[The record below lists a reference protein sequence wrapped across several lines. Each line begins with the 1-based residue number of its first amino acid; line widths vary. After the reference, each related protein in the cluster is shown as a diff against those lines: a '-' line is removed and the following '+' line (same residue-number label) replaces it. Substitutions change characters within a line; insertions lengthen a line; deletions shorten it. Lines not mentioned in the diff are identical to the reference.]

1 MIPKIIDNIVDCMPP
16 SFGNSNIQRMQTEHR
31 LKLAEFWGIKDGDKV
46 LEIGCGQGDTTAVLA
61 FLIGEKG
68 FVQGIDI
75 ASPNYGSPLTLGESI
90 DHLKK
95 SQIGNRINID
105 FEMDVLS
112 PTIEFPEKYFDLIVL
127 SHSSWYLKSAEELHD
142 ILKKLRKWGNKLCF
156 AEWDTRIQSIEQY
169 PHFLSVLIQ
178 SQYECFKPCSLSN
191 VRTLFTP
198 QDIRNIAE
206 SAGWEIVT
214 EKSINSPELQDGKWE
229 IEQTLTNF
237 HEELKTVEHMP
248 TKMATLI
255 KSQINLLESAIITT
269 AIKPMSTYAFT
280 AE

>member
-1 MIPKIIDNIVDCMPP
+1 MSSNIVDEVVDCM
-16 SFGNSNIQRMQTEHR
+16 SLSSVDSNIQRVQTDHR
-31 LKLAEFWGIKDGDKV
+31 LKLAEFWGIKKGSKV

-61 FLIGEKG
+61 FLVEEKG
-68 FVQGIDI
+68 FVHGIDI
-75 ASPNYGSPLTLGESI
+75 ASPEYGSPLTLGESI
-90 DHLKK
+90 NYLKK
-95 SQIGNRINID
+95 SPIGNRIIID
-105 FEMDVLS
+105 FEMDILS

-127 SHSSWYLKSAEELHD
+127 SHSSWYLKSAEELQD
-142 ILKKLRKWGNKLCF
+142 ILKKLRGWGNKLCF
-156 AEWDTRIQSIEQY
+156 AEWDTRIQSVEQY

-178 SQYECFKPCSLSN
+178 AQYECFKTTSLSN

-198 QDIRNIAE
+198 NDIKDIAE
-206 SAGWEIVT
+206 SAGWTIIA

-229 IEQTLTNF
+229 IEQVLTNF

-248 TKMATLI
+248 AKMAALI
-255 KSQINLLESAIITT
+255 ESQIILLESAIITT